1 MSPGMDD
8 PFRFDTLAVH
18 AGQTDPSKPLEAFET
33 RLAALE
39 GAGLPGGGAWALAVA
54 SGRAAVDAV
63 ARLLR
68 PGDRVVVSEELN
80 PRTLEVLLVYAEFGV
95 ELEFRDLTDP
105 SRWRFRNTS
114 LVWLESPGSV
124 NLGVVNLSSVSNRAH
139 DAGAL
144 VVVDNSSVT
153 ALSTRPLEFGVD
165 AVVYSSMGALTGSA
179 GLKLGALFGRDEA
192 LRNRLMAH
200 RELLATRP
208 DAATLELASLGLS
221 SLGVRLERQSRLAH
235 EFARKLL
242 NQPGIRRVF
251 YPGLESHRGHTIA
264 SEQMRSRDGRALH
277 GPNFALRLESPAM
290 AEALPALT
298 RVWRDSGRIGGA
310 QSSVVQPASQVAGLG
325 LPADVV
331 RFSVGLEDET
341 DLWNDL
347 ERALNAVRALRSQA
361 LPSTHPITPDAS
373 LEMAQTTSE
382 TPLETQPETTSE
394 PTLEPAEPVLETT
407 APEPVVVDDPDA
419 PSGPA
424 MTFEPAT
431 QDPTS
436 TLGGTEL
443 DRYARLREWRDA
455 EAERLEISRFQVAS
469 NALLSGVARANPDSL
484 GALEQVKGIGPER
497 VKRYGEAMLGVLHG
511 ASSDQTTEVHSSWTD
526 VEDHPS
532 LPESPAPKP
541 TRSRASSP
549 TRSRTPSPVKPEA
562 SSLPGVPSL
571 PEIEASNAAE
581 PDLEPAPETPSQTQA
596 DDAVPDSAALEGAA
610 APAPKRRGRPRK
622 IAPTEPSA

>member
-18 AGQTDPSKPLEAFET
+18 AGQTENPKPLEAFET

-39 GAGLPGGGAWALAVA
+39 GAGLPGGGAWALGLA

-80 PRTLEVLLVYAEFGV
+80 PRTLEVLLIYAEFGV

-144 VVVDNSSVT
+144 VVVDNSSAT

-165 AVVYSSMGALTGSA
+165 VVAYSSMGALTGSA
-179 GLKLGALFGRDEA
+179 GLKLGALLGRDEA
-192 LRNRLMAH
+192 LRDRLMAH

-208 DAATLELASLGLS
+208 DLATLELAAMGLS
-221 SLGVRLERQSRLAH
+221 SLSVRLERQSRLAH
-235 EFARKLL
+235 DFARKLL

-264 SEQMRSRDGRALH
+264 AEQMRSRDGRALH

-290 AEALPALT
+290 AETLPTLT

-310 QSSVVQPASQVAGLG
+310 QSSVVQPASEVAGLG

-347 ERALNAVRALRSQA
+347 ERALNAVRALRLSAQEA
-361 LPSTHPITPDAS
+361 ERPNTQEVERPSAQD
-373 LEMAQTTSE
+373 AQT
-382 TPLETQPETTSE
+382 LQDA
-394 PTLEPAEPVLETT
+394 TLEAAQTSAEAAPEAQSALEPT
-407 APEPVVVDDPDA
+407 APEPPSEPAPPADPDA

-436 TLGGTEL
+436 SLGGTEL

-484 GALEQVKGIGPER
+484 AAFEHVKGIGPER
-497 VKRYGEAMLGVLHG
+497 VKRYGDAILSVLHG
-511 ASSDQTTEVHSSWTD
+511 TPANSSEAATET
-526 VEDHPS
+526 S
-532 LPESPAPKP
+532 LAPE
-541 TRSRASSP
+541 
-549 TRSRTPSPVKPEA
+549 PEA
-562 SSLPGVPSL
+562 SSAP
-571 PEIEASNAAE
+571 E
-581 PDLEPAPETPSQTQA
+581 PDISSEPAVSLEPITATPSRTQTENT
-596 DDAVPDSAALEGAA
+596 VPDGVA

-622 IAPTEPSA
+622 VIPTEPSA